1 MITSA
6 VIGSTIVPATARS
19 TVQPP
24 RAVAQMP
31 MGRLLH
37 AYISEVKYEFVRTL
51 RTIAFAVPFLI
62 MPLGIYLLMNM
73 LTPAGAFAQQPN
85 IAVAMFSGICVFSV
99 IAPGIFAVGCS
110 LAIERDAGLMKF
122 RRALPAPGGSTI
134 LAKICAAMLF
144 SVVSLIPLTVG
155 ALLLGKLTL
164 GAGQVAAILGVS
176 VLGSIPFSAMGL
188 FLGAYVSGS
197 AAPAFGNLVFL
208 PMMWLSGLFIPL
220 PAAMQVQMIFWP
232 AFHLDQLALHAA
244 GITEFARFP
253 PLTSIGALVGVTV
266 LFGGLAIARLSRK
279 G

>member
-1 MITSA
+1 M
-6 VIGSTIVPATARS
+6 R
-19 TVQPP
+19 
-24 RAVAQMP
+24 
-31 MGRLLH
+31 RLLH
-37 AYISEVKYEFVRTL
+37 AYFSEVKYEFVRTL

-73 LTPAGAFAQQPN
+73 LTPASLFVKQPN

-134 LAKICAAMLF
+134 VAKICAAMLF

-164 GAGQVAAILGVS
+164 GVGSMAAILGVS

-220 PAAMQVQMIFWP
+220 PAAVQGQMIFWP
-232 AFHLDQLALHAA
+232 SFHLDQLALHAA

-253 PLTSIGALVGVTV
+253 PLTSIGALLGVTV